1 MRRLLPILA
10 LVLASGAL
18 TGCNEDKK
26 AVSAKSGSAPAPATR
41 EESSRRGYS
50 GKDLVAYAPATDF
63 SGAAPEDAA
72 SGASAMFDGTRMRDA
87 VGASGFVPAAG
98 AAGRTGKR
106 LPYTAAASER
116 ITDLRGAVP
125 PLPDDYDYSRSG
137 ATPGSAKDAG
147 QTLLGFA
154 SFQIA
159 QKFPTVAPIM
169 SRLGWRA
176 APRRGS
182 NSSHAPYRVT
192 VHHTQGKQAMNEAET
207 AQAVKNI
214 QHYHMVGR
222 AREGKE
228 AFDDIGYHFLVAGDG
243 RVVEGRRAE
252 YLGAHA
258 GGANDGNIGVAM
270 MGDFNKVRPTNAQ
283 IESLTRLVTYLSVK
297 YKKDPNAKG
306 FLEAHQH
313 YTNTDCP
320 GAHLMAMLDS
330 LRRKIDKENEIIVGG
345 GVAGGYADFTPL
357 AVVGNPKA

>member
-1 MRRLLPILA
+1 MRRLLPIVA

-26 AVSAKSGSAPAPATR
+26 AVSSNPGSAPAPR
-41 EESSRRGYS
+41 EERAPRRNYS

-72 SGASAMFDGTRMRDA
+72 NGASAMFDGTRMRDA
-87 VGASGFVPAAG
+87 VGAAGFVPAAG
-98 AAGRTGKR
+98 ATGRGKR
-106 LPYTAAASER
+106 LPFTAAASER

-137 ATPGSAKDAG
+137 ATPGSAKEAG

-154 SFQIA
+154 SFQIE

-182 NSSHAPYRVT
+182 NTPHSPRRVT
-192 VHHTQGKQAMNEAET
+192 VHHTQGKQAMTEAET

-243 RVVEGRRAE
+243 RVIEGRRAE

-258 GGANDGNIGVAM
+258 GGANNDNIGVAM

-283 IESLTRLVTYLSVK
+283 IESLTRLVTFLSVK

-320 GAHLMAMLDS
+320 GTHLMAMLDS

-345 GVAGGYADFTPL
+345 GIAGGYADFTPL

>member
-1 MRRLLPILA
+1 MRRLLPIVA

-26 AVSAKSGSAPAPATR
+26 AVSSNPGSAPAPR
-41 EESSRRGYS
+41 EERAPRRNYS

-72 SGASAMFDGTRMRDA
+72 NGASAMFDGTRMRDA
-87 VGASGFVPAAG
+87 VGAAGFVPAAG
-98 AAGRTGKR
+98 ATGRGKR
-106 LPYTAAASER
+106 LPFTAAASER

-137 ATPGSAKDAG
+137 ATPGSAKEAG

-154 SFQIA
+154 SFQIE

-182 NSSHAPYRVT
+182 NTPHSPRRVT
-192 VHHTQGKQAMNEAET
+192 VHHTQGKQAMTEAET

-243 RVVEGRRAE
+243 RVIEGRRAE

-258 GGANDGNIGVAM
+258 GGANNDNIGVAM

-283 IESLTRLVTYLSVK
+283 IESLTRLVTFLSVK

-320 GAHLMAMLDS
+320 GTHLMAMLDS
-330 LRRKIDKENEIIVGG
+330 LRRKIDKENEIVVGG
-345 GVAGGYADFTPL
+345 GIAGGYADFTPL

>member
-1 MRRLLPILA
+1 MRRLLPIVA

-18 TGCNEDKK
+18 AGCNEDKN
-26 AVSAKSGSAPAPATR
+26 AVSAKPGSAPASR
-41 EESSRRGYS
+41 EESSPRRGYS

-72 SGASAMFDGTRMRDA
+72 SGSSAIFDGTRMRDA
-87 VGASGFVPAAG
+87 VGAPGFVPASG
-98 AAGRTGKR
+98 AYGRTGKR

-137 ATPGSAKDAG
+137 ATPGSAREAG

-154 SFQIA
+154 SFQIE

-182 NSSHAPYRVT
+182 NSSHTPYRVT

-207 AQAVKNI
+207 AAAVRGI
-214 QHYHMVGR
+214 QRYHMVGR

-252 YLGAHA
+252 YLGAHV

-270 MGDFNKVRPTNAQ
+270 MGDFNNIHPTNAQ

-306 FLEAHQH
+306 FLEAHQR

-330 LRRKIDKENEIIVGG
+330 LRRKIDRENEIIVSGG
-345 GVAGGYADFTPL
+345 TAGTDFTPL
-357 AVVGNPKA
+357 AVVGS